1 MDLQAQLNA
10 RRARLEAKRKEKE
23 RKKAEESQSKSPQV
37 ADIPQEV
44 ETTPKREKGKTWECI
59 YCNHKC
65 DESLMICI
73 LCGGMKDGTQSDEE
87 PQASRKKMSE
97 EERRKFEQKWLADS
111 DSDDEDDSDD
121 SDYEQQHGVRR
132 PDVARYDMLIGNGG
146 ENMPRRR
153 RLARS
158 RVDSSDE
165 EGPLVRPLNGDI
177 AHLFNFYERKP
188 PQDISTRRKLSTNFQ
203 IQLRKNQPRFKP
215 ILSTHEWQLLRNVD
229 IDTDQPRTLIF
240 TIGYSQERISKAIEG
255 LLKCN
260 DAIQAIAEFADTAAT
275 FRVLNQEGRNSR
287 ISFYDECTI
296 SIGNERVTSAKLER
310 QPFVDMLFTNFPILC
325 LCHPW
330 QSIISVLLHCTH
342 WSGSSEGIF
351 PLDLKLPSHFDHLSH
366 ISRFEALARCSIRTT
381 LQEMELNLPLKRSG
395 AVKVLA
401 DVITRLEDVH
411 QESIIQGLTKN
422 KMVGRKAVVSEGVVN
437 GLVKNENDLFDI
449 ILTIKSNPSW
459 IAPTLQDAYKE
470 HIIRREQA
478 VKESFVSRP
487 KRKRKAS
494 RSKKSK
500 KQKF

>member
-1 MDLQAQLNA
+1 MDLQAQLKA
-10 RRARLEAKRKEKE
+10 RRARLEAKRKEEEKN
-23 RKKAEESQSKSPQV
+23 KAEENQSKP
-37 ADIPQEV
+37 PEV
-44 ETTPKREKGKTWECI
+44 VDVPEKTETLAKCEKGKTWECI
-59 YCNHKC
+59 YCNHQC
-65 DESLMICI
+65 DEKHMTCI
-73 LCGGMKDGTQSDEE
+73 LCGGMKDGTQSDDE
-87 PQASRKKMSE
+87 PQPQRQKMSE
-97 EERRKFEQKWLADS
+97 EERRKFAQKWLADS
-111 DSDDEDDSDD
+111 DSDDDEESDD

-132 PDVARYDMLIGNGG
+132 PDEARFDMLIGNGG
-146 ENMPRRR
+146 ENMPQRR

-158 RVDSSDE
+158 RADSSDE
-165 EGPLVRPLNGDI
+165 EEPLARPLNGDI

-215 ILSTHEWQLLRNVD
+215 SLSTHEWQLLRNVD

-240 TIGYSQERISKAIEG
+240 TIGYSQERISKAMG
-255 LLKCN
+255 NFLKCN
-260 DAIQAIAEFADTAAT
+260 DAIQAIAEFADTAVT

-296 SIGNERVTSAKLER
+296 SIGNERVTTAKLER

-330 QSIISVLLHCTH
+330 QSMMSVLLHCTH

-351 PLDLKLPSHFDHLSH
+351 PFDLKLPSHFDHLSH
-366 ISRFEALARCSIRTT
+366 IGKFESLARCSIRTT
-381 LQEMELNLPLKRSG
+381 LQEMELNFPLKRSR
-395 AVKVLA
+395 AIKVLA
-401 DVITRLEDVH
+401 DVVTRLEDVH

-422 KMVGRKAVVSEGVVN
+422 KMIGRKAVISEGVIN
-437 GLVKNENDLFDI
+437 GLVKNENDLFEI
-449 ILTIKSNPSW
+449 ILTIRSNPSW
-459 IAPTLQDAYKE
+459 VAPTLEDAYRG

-494 RSKKSK
+494 RTKKAK
-500 KQKF
+500 KQKL